1 MSPIK
6 IARTVQN
13 HRTPTQSGQKEA
25 RLFSFLYFI
34 SLLPT
39 KTLGKET
46 LKKHWNYPYRGNDRC
61 RYKEYFR
68 GLGFACEY
76 GIFAKG
82 HANCFRPVKFK
93 VGLKEQK
100 NSPKKNQQQLRTRLI
115 QKKKEHLVEY
125 SVAESV

>member
-13 HRTPTQSGQKEA
+13 HRTPTQSEQKEA

-68 GLGFACEY
+68 GLGCAGEC

-82 HANCFRPVKFK
+82 HANCFRPVK
-93 VGLKEQK
+93 
-100 NSPKKNQQQLRTRLI
+100 
-115 QKKKEHLVEY
+115 
-125 SVAESV
+125 